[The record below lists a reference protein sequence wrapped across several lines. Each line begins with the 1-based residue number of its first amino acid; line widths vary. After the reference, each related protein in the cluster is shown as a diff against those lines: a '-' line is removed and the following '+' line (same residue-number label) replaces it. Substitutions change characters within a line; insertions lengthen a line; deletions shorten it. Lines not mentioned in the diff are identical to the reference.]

1 MILLEAGGES
11 ISEGHAM
18 VLKHERKA
26 LGHAVVVLLVMLA
39 FPAIAK
45 DFGILTRI
53 RRTTHSFAAHLPRFS
68 YNIQH
73 VMLVQLRRL
82 WRTLR
87 VNRMARYSGSISTV
101 GCCSSFADR
110 WSPPMPV
117 YLPTAN
123 STTRS
128 D

>member
-1 MILLEAGGES
+1 MKTRFSGF
-11 ISEGHAM
+11 
-18 VLKHERKA
+18 R
-26 LGHAVVVLLVMLA
+26 LA
-39 FPAIAK
+39 
-45 DFGILTRI
+45 RI
-53 RRTTHSFAAHLPRFS
+53 RRMTHSFAAHLPRFS

-73 VMLVQLRRL
+73 VMLIQLRRL

-117 YLPTAN
+117 YFAHRELDDALGLTTVAGEMLADARTGKYAIRLPAN
-123 STTRS
+123 R
-128 D
+128 